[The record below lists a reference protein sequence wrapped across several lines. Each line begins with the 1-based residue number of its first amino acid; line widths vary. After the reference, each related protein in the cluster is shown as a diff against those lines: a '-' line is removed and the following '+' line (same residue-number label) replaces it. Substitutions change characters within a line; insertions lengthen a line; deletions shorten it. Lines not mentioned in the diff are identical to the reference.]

1 MRKVLM
7 TFAVL
12 MTITGCRFSFEIEET
27 GLEKEI
33 CIRSMI
39 CADSTATIL
48 MHKAVPI
55 TDVARTDT
63 AMITPVL
70 TLKCNGQEVGTAS
83 SGAENGGRRF
93 RADAFKAG
101 DKLELT
107 AGAEGMETVMASTVV
122 PGYFT
127 GYEIGEFEI
136 TSGLVD
142 KYRIVISYE
151 DDPETDD
158 FYGVSVEQT
167 ALIQHPDWEEPI
179 EESFHLYPGEGYS
192 EMTLDPGAY
201 SPTVGEIEGQ
211 TVFIWK
217 DEDEDEEGSYE
228 VRFQGSYAHT
238 YCVEIRTRFCF
249 YKLSE
254 ELYKTL
260 KADFEAGYNP
270 LFYIGLATPSFTYS
284 NIRGGIGYFGAYSK
298 TWSDW
303 IIQKTSNE

>member
-1 MRKVLM
+1 M

-93 RADAFKAG
+93 RTDAFKAG

-122 PGYFT
+122 PGFFT

-136 TSGLVD
+136 ISRHVD
-142 KYRIVISYE
+142 EYRVVISYE

-167 ALIQHPDWEEPI
+167 ALIQYPDEEET
-179 EESFHLYPGEGYS
+179 EEVSYHIYPGEGYG
-192 EMTLDPGAY
+192 ELTLDPGAY

-217 DEDEDEEGSYE
+217 DEDEEGSYE
-228 VRFQGSYAHT
+228 VRFQGSYTHP
-238 YCVEIRTRFCF
+238 YSVEIRTRFCF

-260 KADFEAGYNP
+260 KADFEADYNP

-303 IIQKTSNE
+303 IIQKTSK

>member
-7 TFAVL
+7 IFAVL

-55 TDVARTDT
+55 TDVARVDT
-63 AMITPVL
+63 AMVTPVL

-93 RADAFKAG
+93 KADAFKEG

-122 PGYFT
+122 PGFFT

-167 ALIQHPDWEEPI
+167 ALIQDPDWEEPI
-179 EESFHLYPGEGYS
+179 EDSFHLYPGEGYD
-192 EMTLDPGAY
+192 ELTLDPGAY
-201 SPTVGEIEGQ
+201 SPTVSEIEGQ

-217 DEDEDEEGSYE
+217 DEDEDGSYE
-228 VRFQGSYAHT
+228 VRFQGSYAHP

>member
-7 TFAVL
+7 IFAVF

-55 TDVARTDT
+55 TDVARVDT
-63 AMITPVL
+63 TMVTPVL

-93 RADAFKAG
+93 KADAFKAG

-122 PGYFT
+122 PGFFT

-136 TSGLVD
+136 ISRDVD
-142 KYRIVISYE
+142 EYRVVISYE

-167 ALIQHPDWEEPI
+167 ALIQHPDREEPI

-192 EMTLDPGAY
+192 DMTLDPGAY

-217 DEDEDEEGSYE
+217 DEDEDGSYE
-228 VRFQGSYAHT
+228 VRFQGSYAHP
-238 YCVEIRTRFCF
+238 YFVEIRTRFCF

-298 TWSDW
+298 TWSEW
-303 IIQKTSNE
+303 IIQKTSK

>member
-107 AGAEGMETVMASTVV
+107 AGAEGMETIMASTVV

-167 ALIQHPDWEEPI
+167 ALIQHPDREEPI
-179 EESFHLYPGEGYS
+179 EDSFHLYPGEGYS

-217 DEDEDEEGSYE
+217 DEDEDGSYE
-228 VRFQGSYAHT
+228 VRFQGSYAHP